1 MLYYQTQGSQKLSG
15 FRKGSVKSLKARAK
29 YMLATTAQ
37 VSPPTHVGSGTDT
50 MQIYYLRI

>member
-29 YMLATTAQ
+29 YMLATTA
-37 VSPPTHVGSGTDT
+37 
-50 MQIYYLRI
+50 